1 MIFIKKTQEIDRINQ
16 WKKVVKSSLK
26 KKNYLI
32 AFKEGDKM
40 GFLEEA
46 KKMQEEAEANRIEEK
61 SNTEL
66 IEQLNRGNNIRDKK
80 VQQNELIEELYRRAI
95 ENIKISEWERMKI
108 NKNDFSDK
116 DEIIDILLYSLGKM
130 AQDPMFYKLNVQKL
144 KGHNPIYEKEAE
156 QIFSIPFYNTN
167 TFIIFLTNF

>member
-1 MIFIKKTQEIDRINQ
+1 
-16 WKKVVKSSLK
+16 
-26 KKNYLI
+26 
-32 AFKEGDKM
+32 M

-156 QIFSIPFYNTN
+156 
-167 TFIIFLTNF
+167 